1 VSNLI
6 NKHGIKALCD
16 VVAGAVLPHPTQHC
30 IMIER
35 HKSQRNAFAF
45 CVCMRINCL
54 FGVSLQRDTKPFSS
68 RFIFQPSSRLERFSL
83 LRQSDIA
90 PRAKRGC
97 FLKSFVYATMVS
109 TAKVNIAAGNTQ
121 YTGALL
127 MHTAGSL
134 FII

>member
-1 VSNLI
+1 VFACALI
-6 NKHGIKALCD
+6 VCSVCHCKETRSHSPL
-16 VVAGAVLPHPTQHC
+16 VLFFNP
-30 IMIER
+30 
-35 HKSQRNAFAF
+35 A
-45 CVCMRINCL
+45 
-54 FGVSLQRDTKPFSS
+54 
-68 RFIFQPSSRLERFSL
+68 RLERFSL